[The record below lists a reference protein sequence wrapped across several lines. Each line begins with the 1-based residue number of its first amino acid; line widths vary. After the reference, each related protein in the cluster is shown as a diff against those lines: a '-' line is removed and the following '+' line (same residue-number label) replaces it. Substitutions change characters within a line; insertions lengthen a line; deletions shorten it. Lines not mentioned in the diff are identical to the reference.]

1 MRQQKDDRC
10 QPDYFAAQKPLIQEI
25 IENRGH
31 KELNLLRAILGCSK
45 TVYLNNCDFT
55 FKGLEK
61 TIF

>member
-1 MRQQKDDRC
+1 MI
-10 QPDYFAAQKPLIQEI
+10 AVNLIILLHKQEI

-31 KELNLLRAILGCSK
+31 KKLNLLRAILGCSK